1 MHPTD
6 LQELAHARQD
16 AILEEA
22 ERRRALRR
30 APPMLTHSIEQSGRL
45 AVSRLSTL
53 LLASRRAL
61 ALVLRRSPGPAR
73 QRGHGAPPGPRQQP
87 A

>member
-1 MHPTD
+1 MHPTE
-6 LQELAHARQD
+6 LQDLAHARQ
-16 AILEEA
+16 AALLEEA

-30 APPMLTHSIEQSGRL
+30 APPPLTHSLERSGRL

-61 ALVLRRSPGPAR
+61 ALLLRRSPGPAR
-73 QRGHGAPPGPRQQP
+73 QRAHRAPAGPRQQP